1 MKPGLLIVLMALML
15 GACRSREP
23 SFPVARISIQ
33 GATLVD
39 NGLLGWAS
47 TDVHDLFARTLRDS
61 RRFELLGEGDKGGK
75 DKRAQGAWSL
85 TLELPFTREALKDG
99 SSYSFAEVGVTL
111 SMERRGEEN
120 DLHYQDLH
128 YQVVG
133 LGEVRVERK
142 DAEARLEAVREAL
155 RRALTQVTQA
165 AALQLAAVERPDAA
179 LLQDLQ
185 SQDERVREF
194 ALRVLADRRNPAAAP
209 LLIRQLEEDDAQT
222 VRQAIGA
229 LAEMKSRDAVP
240 ALIDLVKDREIGF
253 VQEVVFAIGEIGGP
267 EAEAYLFTVAQG
279 HDQPDVQAAAQQA
292 LDTLLESRKLSAP
305 EARGTDRAEH

>member
-1 MKPGLLIVLMALML
+1 MKPGLLMVLMALML

-23 SFPVARISIQ
+23 SFPVERISLK
-33 GATLVD
+33 GATVVD
-39 NGLLGWAS
+39 NSLLGWAPS
-47 TDVHDLFARTLRDS
+47 NVQELFTRTLRDS
-61 RRFELLGEGDKGGK
+61 RRFELLEEGAKDGK
-75 DKRAQGAWSL
+75 DKRARNGWSL

-99 SSYSFAEVGVTL
+99 SAYSIAEVGVTL
-111 SMERRGEEN
+111 SMERQGEE
-120 DLHYQDLH
+120 DEQR

-133 LGEVRVERK
+133 LGEVRVEGK
-142 DAEARLEAVREAL
+142 DAEARREALREAL
-155 RRALTQVTQA
+155 RRALGQVTQA
-165 AALQLAAVERPDAA
+165 AALQLAAADRPDAA

-209 LLIRQLEEDDAQT
+209 LLIRQLDEDDPQM

-229 LAEMKSRDAVP
+229 LAEMKAPGAVP
-240 ALIDLVKDREIGF
+240 ALIELVKDREIGF
-253 VQEVVFAIGEIGGP
+253 VQEVVFAIGEIGGT

-292 LDTLLESRKLSAP
+292 LETLLASRKLAP
-305 EARGTDRAEH
+305 EARGSDRVEH

>member
-1 MKPGLLIVLMALML
+1 MKPGLLLVLMALML

-47 TDVHDLFARTLRDS
+47 PDVHELFARTLRDS
-61 RRFELLGEGDKGGK
+61 RRFELLGEGDTGGK
-75 DKRAQGAWSL
+75 DKRAPGAWSL

-99 SSYSFAEVGVTL
+99 SAFSFAEVGVTL
-111 SMERRGEEN
+111 SMERRGEED
-120 DLHYQDLH
+120 DLRYE
-128 YQVVG
+128 VVG
-133 LGEVRVERK
+133 LGEVRVDRK
-142 DAEARLEAVREAL
+142 DAEARREALREAL
-155 RRALTQVTQA
+155 RRALVQVTQA
-165 AALQLAAVERPDAA
+165 AALQLAAVDRPDAA
-179 LLQDLQ
+179 LLQDLR
-185 SQDERVREF
+185 SQDERIREF

-209 LLIRQLEEDDAQT
+209 LLIRQLEEDDQHL

-292 LDTLLESRKLSAP
+292 LDTLLASRKLSAP

>member
-1 MKPGLLIVLMALML
+1 MKPGLLMVLMALML

-75 DKRAQGAWSL
+75 DKRAQGAWTL

-99 SSYSFAEVGVTL
+99 SAYSFAEVGVTL
-111 SMERRGEEN
+111 SMERRGEET
-120 DLHYQDLH
+120 DQRYE
-128 YQVVG
+128 VVG

-142 DAEARLEAVREAL
+142 DAEARREALREAL
-155 RRALTQVTQA
+155 RRALSQVTQA
-165 AALQLAAVERPDAA
+165 AALQLAAVDRPDAA
-179 LLQDLQ
+179 LLQDLR
-185 SQDERVREF
+185 SQDDRIRQF

-209 LLIRQLEEDDAQT
+209 LLISQLQEEDDPQT

-229 LAEMKSRDAVP
+229 LAEMKARDAVP

-292 LDTLLESRKLSAP
+292 LDTLLASRKLSAP

>member
-23 SFPVARISIQ
+23 SFPVERVSLK
-33 GATLVD
+33 GATVVD
-39 NGLLGWAS
+39 NGLLGWAPS
-47 TDVHDLFARTLRDS
+47 DVQELFTRTLRDS
-61 RRFELLGEGDKGGK
+61 RRFELLEAEGKGGK
-75 DKRAQGAWSL
+75 DKRAKGAWSL

-99 SSYSFAEVGVTL
+99 STFSFAEVGVTL
-111 SMERRGEEN
+111 ALERRGEE
-120 DLHYQDLH
+120 DDQR

-133 LGEVRVERK
+133 LGEVRVEGK
-142 DAEARLEAVREAL
+142 DAEARRAALREAL
-155 RRALTQVTQA
+155 RRALAQVTQA
-165 AALQLAAVERPDAA
+165 AALQLAAVDRPDAA

-185 SQDERVREF
+185 SQDDRVREF

-209 LLIRQLEEDDAQT
+209 LLIRQLDEDDAQT
-222 VRQAIGA
+222 VRQSIGA
-229 LAEMKSRDAVP
+229 LAEMKSKEAVP
-240 ALIDLVKDREIGF
+240 ALIELVKDREIGF

-292 LDTLLESRKLSAP
+292 LDTLLASRKLAAP
-305 EARGTDRAEH
+305 EARGTDRAGH

>member
-1 MKPGLLIVLMALML
+1 MKPGLLIVLMAVML

-39 NGLLGWAS
+39 NGLIGWAS
-47 TDVHDLFARTLRDS
+47 SDVQELFARTLRDG
-61 RRFELLGEGDKGGK
+61 RRFELLEEGGQGGK
-75 DKRAQGAWSL
+75 DPRAQNAWSL

-99 SSYSFAEVGVTL
+99 SAYSFAEVGVTL
-111 SMERRGEEN
+111 SMERQGEES
-120 DLHYQDLH
+120 DQR

-142 DAEARLEAVREAL
+142 DAETRREALREAL

-165 AALQLAAVERPDAA
+165 AVLQLAAVERPDAA
-179 LLQDLQ
+179 LVQDLK
-185 SQDERVREF
+185 SQDDRIREF
-194 ALRVLADRRNPAAAP
+194 ALRVLAERRHPAAAP
-209 LLIRQLEEDDAQT
+209 LLIRQLGEDDPQA

-229 LAEMKSRDAVP
+229 LSEMKSREAVP
-240 ALIDLVKDREIGF
+240 ALIELVKDREVRF

-279 HDQPDVQAAAQQA
+279 HDQPDVQAAAQRA
-292 LDTLLESRKLSAP
+292 LDTLLASRKLSAP
-305 EARGTDRAEH
+305 EARGKDRAEH